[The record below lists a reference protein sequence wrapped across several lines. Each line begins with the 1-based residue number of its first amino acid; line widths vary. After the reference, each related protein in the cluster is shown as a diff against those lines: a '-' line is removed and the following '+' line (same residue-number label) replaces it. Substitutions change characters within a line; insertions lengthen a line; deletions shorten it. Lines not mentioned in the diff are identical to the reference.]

1 MSDEV
6 KQGRWNLLRH
16 RMHEIIFEADTPAGK
31 FFDVALLWAILLSL
45 ITVMLES
52 VGSINQK
59 YGGAL
64 YAIERAF
71 TVVFTIEYIARVISI
86 NRPLKYIFSFMGLID
101 LMAILPSYFDIFFS
115 GSHYLVTIRTLRLL
129 RVFRIFKLARYI
141 GEANVLMSALKA
153 SRPKIT
159 VFVMAVLSI
168 VTVMGTLM
176 YQIEGAENGFT
187 SIPKSIYWAI
197 VTLTTVGYGD
207 IAPQTVLGQFVAST
221 LMVTGYAIIAI
232 PTGIVTAELTAKV
245 NKKIT
250 TQSCPEC
257 SLEGHDPDADYCK
270 YCGALLNKES

>member
-1 MSDEV
+1 MSKK
-6 KQGRWNLLRH
+6 KQTKWNHFRY

-52 VGSINQK
+52 VESIDQK
-59 YGGAL
+59 YGQIL
-64 YAIERAF
+64 HMIEWGF
-71 TVVFTIEYIARVISI
+71 TILFTIEYIARVVSI

-101 LMAILPSYFDIFFS
+101 LMAILPSYLDIFFA

-129 RVFRIFKLARYI
+129 RVFRIFKLARYL
-141 GEANVLMSALKA
+141 GEANVLMSALRA
-153 SRPKIT
+153 SKPKIT
-159 VFVMAVLSI
+159 VFVVAVLSI
-168 VTVMGTLM
+168 VTVTGTLM

-207 IAPQTVLGQFVAST
+207 IAPKTILGQFFASA

-245 NKKIT
+245 KQKIT
-250 TQSCPEC
+250 TESCPEC
-257 SLEGHDPDADYCK
+257 SLEGHDADADYCK
-270 YCGALLNKES
+270 YCGALLNIES